1 MIERIIKLMLTLA
14 VAVCLIGLLLTYL
27 LSSSKCSDWLCLW
40 MQAHG
45 VNLSQTLVFLLVAS
59 TATMMIIALLMSRG
73 KGQG

>member
-27 LSSSKCSDWLCLW
+27 LL
-40 MQAHG
+40 A
-45 VNLSQTLVFLLVAS
+45 T
-59 TATMMIIALLMSRG
+59 TATMMIIALLKSRG